1 MFLFI
6 VKSQHLVL
14 GKTSHLTWR
23 CSQKAYCGFKFPTTH
38 TQRPVDES
46 WDVRSL
52 WKQLFCCSSRRA
64 LSSLWMIFLPCTC
77 EHVFWIF
84 SVPDLSFFSF
94 SLSFFQKD
102 LPLPRKNSRWVLSPF
117 IPPSLLLSPSL
128 CFLLA
133 LLGETGSLHDEKQ
146 SHREMLPTVILHI
159 VFRKLWGGL
168 SGARGVECAA
178 FMWTG
183 GRRLC
188 RRDAVGVWLR
198 PAGSSGCCPWCWKPF
213 CLFQLLSHW
222 LLISHSLFLVLGYN
236 LWILC
241 SHIHPSAV
249 PIPLFWIPLP
259 LSPARIPRIYLV
271 FSLSVY

>member
-6 VKSQHLVL
+6 VKSQLLVL

-117 IPPSLLLSPSL
+117 IPPTLLLSPSL

-178 FMWTG
+178 FKRTG
-183 GRRLC
+183 GEE
-188 RRDAVGVWLR
+188 VVQE
-198 PAGSSGCCPWCWKPF
+198 GCCRCLNKASRELWMLSMVLKAILPF
-213 CLFQLLSHW
+213 PVAQ
-222 LLISHSLFLVLGYN
+222 SLAPYLPF
-236 LWILC
+236 
-241 SHIHPSAV
+241 SFPSAR
-249 PIPLFWIPLP
+249 L
-259 LSPARIPRIYLV
+259 
-271 FSLSVY
+271 